1 MSNQI
6 LTLIPIFLFFAA
18 LVAAALYVERA
29 GNRAGKRI
37 DSRMDSRI
45 DGCDEATGAAGA
57 SKRFTGEY
65 FLGSRSL
72 KGVVLAMSLIAT
84 YGSVSSFVSGPGIA
98 WQLGLGWVVFAAP
111 QIIAGFF
118 ILGLIGK
125 RIALVSRAT
134 GAITVIDVIRARF
147 GSDALANFAAIALLL
162 FFAAMMTGQFIG
174 GAAIFA
180 EAAGIDPIAGLLL
193 FGCLVVLYTAFGGY
207 RAVAWTDAVC
217 AVLMVIGMLMLG
229 DAVLDAA
236 GGFSAAME
244 NVARA
249 GLANPETPLSES
261 TMLSPTAGGALPFG
275 LLFSAWILVGFG
287 TAGLPQSAVRC
298 MSYRT
303 TNDLHLAMIVSTV
316 VCGALMIGLTTLGV
330 LARGIPGLELAGA
343 SSDHL
348 IPRLIAQHMSP
359 VAAGVTLI
367 GPLAA
372 TMSTVSSLLIA
383 ASSAVVKDLA
393 LHYRPELERSPKSLS
408 RLSIAT
414 TLVIGLIAMG
424 FAVKPA
430 DLIAWINMAAFGGL
444 ELAFLLPLVLG
455 LFWRRANALGAFLS
469 ALGGIVVYLVL
480 LFFKIS
486 FFGCHAVVP
495 AFLAAALLFVV
506 GSFIG
511 QPTEAKRLRPF
522 FPLECP
528 SAPCLDRQV
537 GQKLSRNG
545 GDTQ

>member
-1 MSNQI
+1 MTDRFLI
-6 LTLIPIFLFFAA
+6 LAPIFLFFAA

-37 DSRMDSRI
+37 GGS
-45 DGCDEATGAAGA
+45 ENAARSDA
-57 SKRFTGEY
+57 ARRFTGEY

-134 GAITVIDVIRARF
+134 GSITVIDVLRARF
-147 GSDALANFAAIALLL
+147 GSDLLANLCAVSLLL

-174 GAAIFA
+174 GAAIFS
-180 EAAGIDPIAGLLL
+180 EAAGVESTTGLLL

-207 RAVAWTDAVC
+207 RAVVWTDAVC
-217 AVLMVIGMLMLG
+217 ALLMIVGMLMLG
-229 DAVLDAA
+229 GAIIDSA
-236 GGFSAAME
+236 GGFEPAMQAA
-244 NVARA
+244 ALA
-249 GLANPETPLSES
+249 GLDDPQAPLELSS
-261 TMLSPTAGGALPFG
+261 MLSPTADGALPFG

-303 TNDLHLAMIVSTV
+303 TSDLHLAMIVSTV

-330 LARGIPGLELAGA
+330 LARGVPGLELAGA

-359 VAAGVTLI
+359 VAAGITLI

-383 ASSAVVKDLA
+383 ASSAIVKDLA
-393 LHYRPELERSPKSLS
+393 LHYRPDLENAPKLLS
-408 RLSIAT
+408 RLSVGAT
-414 TLVIGLIAMG
+414 LLIGLAAMA
-424 FAVKPA
+424 FAVKPL

-444 ELAFLLPLVLG
+444 ELAFLLPLSLG
-455 LFWRRANALGAFLS
+455 LFWRRANAAGALLS
-469 ALGGIVVYLVL
+469 IGGGLAVYFSLML
-480 LFFKIS
+480 TKTSLF
-486 FFGCHAVVP
+486 GLHAVVP
-495 AFLAAALLFVV
+495 AFAAAAVLFWA
-506 GSFIG
+506 GSIFG
-511 QPTEAKRLRPF
+511 RPTPQHRLRAF
-522 FPLECP
+522 FP
-528 SAPCLDRQV
+528 SAPRRCE
-537 GQKLSRNG
+537 
-545 GDTQ
+545 